1 MEHLPIIDMH
11 LHAFELMPGDTES
24 LAGLRAPDTPEQYM
38 RDTINLLEEFN
49 IRAVTSGPKEL
60 VQQWHQAAPDRII
73 PGIFFSRPDEISL
86 DWIEE
91 ASGKGDLAVL
101 GEIVTQLEGIPPND
115 PSLEPIFSLAER
127 LDIPVGFHVGL
138 GPQAAAYDEYPK
150 YRASLSNPLLLEDV
164 LIRHP
169 DMRLYVCHAA
179 WPMLDE
185 MIHLLYSHPQVYV
198 DTGVIDWFLPK
209 EEFYT
214 YLKRIVNAGFG
225 DRVMFGSDQMTWPQA
240 IPRAIEAIETAD
252 FISEDQKRDILF
264 ENAARFLRLNKREV
278 S

>member
-1 MEHLPIIDMH
+1 MKHLPIIDMH
-11 LHAFELMPGDTES
+11 LHAFELMPGDNES
-24 LAGLRAPDTPEQYM
+24 VDGLPAPDTPEQYM
-38 RDTINLLEEFN
+38 RDTINLLEELN
-49 IRAVTSGPKEL
+49 IRAVTSGSTSI
-60 VQQWHQAAPDRII
+60 VQQWHRVAPDRII
-73 PGIFFSRPDEISL
+73 PGIFFFRPDEINL
-86 DWIEE
+86 DQIEE
-91 ASGKGDLAVL
+91 AFEKGNLAVL
-101 GEIVTQLEGIPPND
+101 GEIVTQMEGIPPSD
-115 PSLEPIFSLAER
+115 PSLEPIFALAER
-127 LDIPVGFHVGL
+127 LDIPVGYHVGFAA
-138 GPQAAAYDEYPK
+138 PAAAYNEYPK

-198 DTGVIDWFLPK
+198 DTGAIDWLLPK

-240 IPRAIEAIETAD
+240 IPRAIDAIEMAD

-264 ENAARFLRLNKREV
+264 ENAARFLRLNQR
-278 S
+278 